1 MRVTVQPIGNASVGV
16 ITARTSITGG
26 FEFSALPAGA
36 YIVKASR
43 LGFMAMEYGQ
53 KRWNS
58 AGQPVFLEEAGTLFL
73 NLRLP
78 RWGAISGTV
87 VDENDIGM
95 PEHDV
100 AAYRNTRPP
109 QLVARAKSDERGVY
123 RISGLEPGSYFVRTT
138 GMQYEEGAYLP
149 TFSKE
154 SIPVENARFVEVDL
168 DQQVSNVDIR
178 PAPGTLFT
186 VAGTL
191 IPDCSPDLEPTE
203 PPIGTLVTLATDMG
217 RQDFVVPGDSAFR
230 FDGLSPGPYELY
242 AQAPADSNPRY
253 KVQGWFVSSIL
264 RADVF
269 HRMTNSVARDIT
281 FEFRGAP
288 PRALEAGS
296 MRLLARRKDLA
307 GEGPTQVV
315 KPVNNRVPVPPGRW
329 EFMLVPPSGYCV
341 LEFSGRRGTRGDRS
355 RADGW
360 NEVQVTGA
368 ADYLRY
374 TLSNNPSS
382 VSGVVKNGSDPAI
395 GAPVF
400 LEAWDPVA
408 RRRLLDLRSTLTD
421 MRGRYTFK
429 DLAPGEYRVL
439 ASFEYRDPDSGVMDA
454 AGATSVRIEKQ
465 SDVQRDLDL
474 FVIR

>member
-1 MRVTVQPIGNASVGV
+1 VLVTVQPIGNTSAGA
-16 ITARTSITGG
+16 ITTRTSIIGG

-36 YIVKASR
+36 YVVKASR
-43 LGFMAMEYGQ
+43 LGFMPMEYGQ

-87 VDENDIGM
+87 VDENDIGL

-100 AAYRNTRPP
+100 AAYRNIRPP

-138 GMQYEEGAYLP
+138 GTQYEEGAYLP

-178 PAPGTLFT
+178 PLPGNLFT
-186 VAGTL
+186 VSGTV
-191 IPDCSPDLEPTE
+191 IPDYSPDVDAPD
-203 PPIGTLVTLATDMG
+203 PPIPTLVTLATDMG
-217 RQDFVVPGDSAFR
+217 RQDVLVLGDSVFR
-230 FDGLSPGPYELY
+230 FTGLSPGPYELY
-242 AQAPADSNPRY
+242 AQAPADSNPHY
-253 KVQGWFVSSIL
+253 KIQGWFVSSIL
-264 RADVF
+264 RADII
-269 HRMTNSVARDIT
+269 HRMTNSVARDVT

-288 PRALEAGS
+288 PRALESGS

-307 GEGPTQVV
+307 GEGPTELV
-315 KPVNNRVPVPPGRW
+315 KPVNSRVPVPPGRW
-329 EFMLVPPSGYCV
+329 EFMLVPPSGHCV
-341 LEFSGRRGTRGDRS
+341 LEFTGRRGIRGDRS

-360 NEVQVTGA
+360 NEIQITGSG
-368 ADYLRY
+368 DYLRY
-374 TLSNNPSS
+374 TLSNSPSS
-382 VSGVVKNGSDPAI
+382 ISGVVKNGSESAI

-400 LEAWDPVA
+400 LEAWDPGT

-421 MRGRYTFK
+421 MRGRYSFK

-439 ASFEYRDPDSGVMDA
+439 ASFEYRDPDSGVMEG

-465 SDVQRDLDL
+465 SDVQRDVDL